1 MKEALDLLRM
11 LAEVDENLH
20 KLSGRISDLDGEE
33 VHLKERI
40 SQVDAAFSRRKE
52 EHRKLRQTA
61 QERTLEVD
69 ATDAKIR
76 EYQRKLEHDIVP
88 YKEMEFLRDQVQIL
102 RQKLDQ
108 LSEEALR
115 LMEAVEEDA
124 KKLSE
129 EEVQYRERRGSLER
143 EIQQVSQRREELKRE
158 REALE
163 GKREEILAQL
173 PSSLRQ
179 HYEKLKARVPNPVV
193 YVNGQTCGGCHLRLS
208 EATLLRLQ
216 EGREVVTCEHCW
228 RFLVLRW
235 P

>member
-1 MKEALDLLRM
+1 M

-20 KLSGRISDLDGEE
+20 KISGRISDLDGEE

-173 PSSLRQ
+173 PSSLQAALR
-179 HYEKLKARVPNPVV
+179 KAQGPRSQP
-193 YVNGQTCGGCHLRLS
+193 CGLR
-208 EATLLRLQ
+208 EWANLRRLPPPAFR
-216 EGREVVTCEHCW
+216 GHA
-228 RFLVLRW
+228 

>member
-1 MKEALDLLRM
+1 VKEALDLLRM
-11 LAEVDENLH
+11 LAEVDENLL
-20 KLSGRISDLDGEE
+20 KLSGRISDLDREE
-33 VHLKERI
+33 AYLKERV
-40 SQVDAAFSRRKE
+40 SEVDAAFARRKE

-61 QERTLEVD
+61 QDRTIEVD

-88 YKEMEFLRDQVQIL
+88 YKEMEFLREQVQIL

-129 EEVQYRERRGSLER
+129 EEGQYRERRSSLER

-158 REALE
+158 RETLE

-179 HYEKLKARVPNPVV
+179 HYEKLRTTVPNPVV

-208 EATLLRLQ
+208 EATLLALQ

-235 P
+235 G